1 MVRALITHCLSLF
14 LGLRRLEGPLH
25 RTTMSVLNTVTYIS
39 KVKVIWKLA
48 AVLTSWY
55 PHTCLM
61 YKRSAVS
68 PRCLWFNNYTVWWV
82 VVVAL
87 RLLAQ
92 GLPSALWIKAYLKLS
107 KRCVSSVRLSCA
119 TKVVGRQSDDHTPSM
134 APAWPQHGPS
144 MAPAWAKGWHF
155 HFSAWS
161 TEGTQSPD
169 KSKIELSNSHTYN

>member
-25 RTTMSVLNTVTYIS
+25 RTMMSVLNTVTYMS

-48 AVLTSWY
+48 AVVTSWY

-61 YKRSAVS
+61 YERSAVS

-134 APAWPQHGPS
+134 AQHEQKVDTFISRHEVQKAHSLLISQRLNYPTHTHITN
-144 MAPAWAKGWHF
+144 AKPI
-155 HFSAWS
+155 
-161 TEGTQSPD
+161 SPC
-169 KSKIELSNSHTYN
+169 LW